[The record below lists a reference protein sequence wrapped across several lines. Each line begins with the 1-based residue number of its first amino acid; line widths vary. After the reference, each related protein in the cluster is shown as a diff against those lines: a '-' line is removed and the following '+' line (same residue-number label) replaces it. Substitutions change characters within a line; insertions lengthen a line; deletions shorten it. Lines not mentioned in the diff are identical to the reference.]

1 MTGQWRAQGTQAG
14 CTTLQFVF
22 VHHYCN
28 VCSQIF
34 PVPTQV
40 RIIRSSAQSH
50 THWLSIHNASQSKN
64 YSSENGGHAIR
75 DETQPQFVLHQHDE
89 LRRIFRQCQAQS
101 HRPGEMC
108 RPVHS
113 QEMGPVYVG
122 VALSSVSCSSIL
134 PLIANGDIIPI

>member
-14 CTTLQFVF
+14 CTALRFVF
-22 VHHYCN
+22 APHNCN

-50 THWLSIHNASQSKN
+50 THRLSIHNAGQSKN
-64 YSSENGGHAIR
+64 NSSENGGHAIR
-75 DETQPQFVLHQHDE
+75 DETEPQFVLHQHDE

-101 HRPGEMC
+101 HRPGETC
-108 RPVHS
+108 RPVRS
-113 QEMGPVYVG
+113 QETDPVYVG

-134 PLIANGDIIPI
+134 PLIANGDIVAI

>member
-14 CTTLQFVF
+14 CTALRFVF
-22 VHHYCN
+22 VPHYCN

-64 YSSENGGHAIR
+64 NSSENCGHAIR
-75 DETQPQFVLHQHDE
+75 DETEPQFVLHQHDE
-89 LRRIFRQCQAQS
+89 LCRIFRQCQAQS
-101 HRPGEMC
+101 HRPGETC
-108 RPVHS
+108 RPIHN
-113 QEMGPVYVG
+113 QKMDRVYVS
-122 VALSSVSCSSIL
+122 VALSSVCSSVL
-134 PLIANGDIIPI
+134 PLIANGDIVAI